1 MPLNIKDEAIHAKAR
16 ELARLSGA
24 SITRAVGE
32 AIDARLEA
40 VRREARGRRDERL
53 AERLM
58 EICRRSGK
66 RPILDRRS
74 EDEILG
80 YDPGTGVPGRW

>member
-16 ELARLSGA
+16 ELARLSGE
-24 SITRAVGE
+24 SITRAVGQ
-32 AIDARLEA
+32 AIDARLKTLRHA
-40 VRREARGRRDERL
+40 ARGRRDERL

-58 EICRRSGK
+58 EICRRSGG

-80 YDPGTGVPGRW
+80 YDPATGRPD